1 MERWILKTSFWFEY
15 IENSIDPE
23 LIRALSQLD
32 DSTLKL
38 SIAAL
43 ICSIAGGLRHEIP
56 SKTPQTEFAKRMIR
70 QNVDKKKIIEL
81 TGISR
86 AWYYK
91 LAKRQTNG

>member
-1 MERWILKTSFWFEY
+1 MARWILKTSFWFEY

-43 ICSIAGGLRHEIP
+43 ICSISGGLKEIP
-56 SKTPQTEFAKRMIR
+56 TKAPQIEFAKRMIR

-86 AWYYK
+86 ASYYN
-91 LAKRQTNG
+91 LAKRQNNG